1 MTNVKM
7 FPPTFSDHFYTLGG
21 RKCKWMIIQ
30 MFALCDSSPLKSK
43 LCHYLLSLLL
53 FRAWFILF
61 NGI

>member
-30 MFALCDSSPLKSK
+30 MFALCEQEI
-43 LCHYLLSLLL
+43 LL
-53 FRAWFILF
+53 
-61 NGI
+61 G